1 VVRNLLYPPIE
12 PVYGEAKGDRV
23 MPQRIKSDAE
33 IQRQVLD
40 ELKWDSRINEAEV
53 GVVVDR
59 GTVTLTGTVDCYAK
73 KLVAQEAA
81 HLVRGVLDV
90 ANDIQVRTSG
100 SPALA
105 DTALAQ
111 AVRRAIEWS
120 ALVPAEQVE
129 TTVSNGWVTLTGE
142 VGSLRER
149 VDAERAIQELSG
161 VKGVTNAITVKTTPV
176 QPRDL
181 KRRIEETLARRADR
195 EANGLGVEVRGNGD
209 VTVSGIVT
217 TWSEARAILSAI
229 RFAPGVRYV
238 ENRMTVDPS
247 L

>member
-1 VVRNLLYPPIE
+1 
-12 PVYGEAKGDRV
+12 

-53 GVVVDR
+53 GVVADR
-59 GTVTLTGTVDCYAK
+59 GTVTLTGIVDSYAK

-90 ANDIQVRTSG
+90 ANEIQVRTPA
-100 SPALA
+100 SPVLT
-105 DTALAQ
+105 DTELAQ

-120 ALVPAEQVE
+120 ALVPAARVQ

-142 VGSLRER
+142 VECLRER
-149 VDAERAIQELSG
+149 VDAERTIQDLSG
-161 VKGVTNAITVKTTPV
+161 VKGVTNAITVKATPV

-195 EANGLGVEVRGNGD
+195 EAKGLGVEVRGNGD
-209 VTVSGIVT
+209 VTVSGIVP
-217 TWSEARAILSAI
+217 TWNEVRAILSAI
-229 RFAPGVRYV
+229 RFGPGVRYV
-238 ENRMTVDPS
+238 ENRITVDPT